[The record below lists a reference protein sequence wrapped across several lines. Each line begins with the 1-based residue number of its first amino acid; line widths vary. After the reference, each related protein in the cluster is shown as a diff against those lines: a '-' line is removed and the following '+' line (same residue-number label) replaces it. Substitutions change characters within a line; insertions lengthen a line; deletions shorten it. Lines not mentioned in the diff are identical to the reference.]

1 MSGFNGDINTAISTG
16 RDSFGEANDGTALS
30 NANSIAKVIGEGEN
44 AKNSVVWKIITY
56 TLYMYTAVIS
66 VMMINDIYRY
76 GGLNCINIIKDT
88 WATYSPILTLSLGY
102 MFGKRDKKD

>member
-1 MSGFNGDINTAISTG
+1 MSGFGGPVGKDVGADNT
-16 RDSFGEANDGTALS
+16 SFNDENKGEVLS
-30 NANSIAKVIGEGEN
+30 NSIAKVIGEGEN

-56 TLYMYTAVIS
+56 TLYLYTFVI
-66 VMMINDIYRY
+66 VVIMGNDICRY
-76 GGLNCINIIKDT
+76 GGVNCVSIIKEI